1 MMSYRKKVEDCRY
14 SNGSIISSLSVFT
27 SNLALEIIDVSESLK
42 LAFLIPLLLLAYFLL
57 SKLEGKL
64 IEKKIERTT
73 QKLIKAGKSGKI
85 NLGRTALSKTL
96 NWLMRKLIIKII
108 VRLV

>member
-1 MMSYRKKVEDCRY
+1 
-14 SNGSIISSLSVFT
+14 
-27 SNLALEIIDVSESLK
+27 LEIIDVSESLK

-85 NLGRTALSKTL
+85 NLGRTALKTL